1 MFASTLGAAAEA
13 ALDGLGDQVVQ
24 EQYMDFLR
32 LRAFRQTLFVRA
44 DAQPCLEIDLERLY
58 DFSIHADLTPLQR
71 VHLNRVKRQEY
82 ATADGGRL
90 QVEHPLT
97 KAVLEGLALV
107 YPNAMPLG
115 PLMEAAAKEVAG
127 TGGRRYAN
135 DRDACL
141 SELFN
146 LYISQGIGLTQR
158 AARWPHQVGA
168 WPRATPL
175 ARAQAASGEG
185 HVASVRHR
193 SLGLDALSARLL
205 MLLDG
210 TRDLNGLLTDLAAEI
225 RTDPE
230 LAAAPGSP
238 GEVKGQSE
246 QIAPASLERLLGIFA
261 RAGLLAADVQP
272 RDSEPGAQGRN
283 GTTDG

>member
-1 MFASTLGAAAEA
+1 
-13 ALDGLGDQVVQ
+13 
-24 EQYMDFLR
+24 
-32 LRAFRQTLFVRA
+32 
-44 DAQPCLEIDLERLY
+44 
-58 DFSIHADLTPLQR
+58 LQR
-71 VHLNRVKRQEY
+71 VHLNRVKRQEF

-97 KAVLEGLALV
+97 KAVLEGLARV
-107 YPNAMPLG
+107 YPNAMPLA
-115 PLMEAAAKEVAG
+115 PLLDTAAKEVAG
-127 TGGRRYAN
+127 AGGRRYA
-135 DRDACL
+135 DERDACL

-146 LYISQGIGLTQR
+146 LYISQGIGLTRR

-210 TRDLNGLLTDLAAEI
+210 TRDLNSLLTDLASEI
-225 RTDPE
+225 RTDPK
-230 LAAAPGSP
+230 LAAVSGSP
-238 GEVKGQSE
+238 GEGEGCSE

-261 RAGLLAADVQP
+261 RAGLLVVDAQP
-272 RDSEPGAQGRN
+272 SDSEPAAQGRN
-283 GTTDG
+283 GSTDG